1 MNDNEHYDLLEF
13 GRSPR
18 RRITPPAW
26 RVVVAAMVLLAI
38 AGAIGWAASGSRPAG
53 SAVGHPERSRA
64 ASGEPSAVPP
74 GPTGAS
80 VLRAGPHY
88 GYGSED
94 TGPTFWLEF
103 DVLPPSTTLTA
114 VTASVAPISGLTN
127 ARVFFYRPADGKID
141 VASGTFGAHA
151 SIRTLTA
158 GVGFTAVVIWTP
170 TCTAMPPLQEV
181 AIHVTYA
188 TADGPGGIDLIG
200 APDVTSAAV
209 NALLTTCVRGPR

>member
-1 MNDNEHYDLLEF
+1 MNDNEHFDLLEF
-13 GRSPR
+13 GRPPR
-18 RRITPPAW
+18 RRIAQPAW
-26 RVVVAAMVLLAI
+26 RVIVAAIALLAV
-38 AGAIGWAASGSRPAG
+38 AGAIAWATNGSAPAR

-64 ASGEPSAVPP
+64 ATGEPSAIPLR
-74 GPTGAS
+74 TTAAS

-94 TGPTFWLEF
+94 AGPTFWLEF
-103 DVLPPSTTLTA
+103 NVLPPSTTLTA
-114 VTASVAPISGLTN
+114 VTASVAPIAGLTN

-181 AIHVTYA
+181 AIHVTYT
-188 TADGPGGIDLIG
+188 TANGSGTMDLIG
-200 APDVTSAAV
+200 APEVTNAAV